1 MIFTKSI
8 NYQSSPK
15 NSPKTRRGMFQILM
29 NNLHTRIYH
38 DIAYI
43 FIDKQL
49 FTCTKQFKRGR
60 PLTLSQKILLQHY
73 LCLFLSWWLGPE
85 L

>member
-15 NSPKTRRGMFQILM
+15 NSPKTRREMFQILM

-38 DIAYI
+38 DIATY
-43 FIDKQL
+43 
-49 FTCTKQFKRGR
+49 
-60 PLTLSQKILLQHY
+60 
-73 LCLFLSWWLGPE
+73 
-85 L
+85 